1 MRIRKLEV
9 LVEKMGGSVPNLLTS
24 KAPSGLSTTSS
35 SGSSA
40 SIMSYK
46 GSSTNLQASSTEKMT
61 ISRNKYTSGDFWANL
76 GGEINGL
83 RSLLEQPVDDDGQS
97 NDDDEHF
104 QSTSSTSPPIHSSL
118 LDFVFRGAD
127 GRLEQQMGFP
137 VSSRY
142 FKALSDTYFTNV
154 DPIFKIIH
162 RPTTLSR
169 IANSTRNFSAPPNN
183 NVTELL
189 MLCMYFA
196 AIKSMSPKDCQN
208 TFHQDSQILLS
219 KFRRSAELA
228 FAKENLLITDEFAV
242 LQAFTIYLFTLRVH
256 SKTQS
261 TWTLFALMLRIAQS
275 FGIHKDADG
284 TGLSFFEA
292 QQRSLLWWQ
301 IMILDVRCAEDR
313 GTQPMIFD
321 GSFNTS
327 MPLNIND
334 DDYGPETSEP
344 VPEFSSL
351 TDMTLSHITHK
362 LAFIFRKLLFPNQI
376 SFTEKEQMIKNLS
389 HEFESLYFQKCDANI
404 PIQWYLSMVSRL
416 LILKL
421 WLSLRY
427 PLQARDQPIY
437 PNTGTTRDQTLRTA
451 VLILETMNMFEN
463 DPKSVQFKWVGRTW
477 VQWHPL
483 AVVLAELCVQTK
495 GPLVDRAWAA
505 VESVWNIF
513 GERVADSTDGIL
525 WKPLKRLLKK
535 ARAAYQE
542 AALKRDDAHR
552 IGDITANGVSQS
564 FSDPMFGLSQMEIDE
579 YNPSLLLSS
588 RAPADAQMAPL
599 WKNSDTSFSMN
610 PIPLNTINTDYS
622 NQANWA
628 VWQGF
633 LMDSEVPYSMEENAF
648 EAWSL
653 ASNTA

>member
-1 MRIRKLEV
+1 
-9 LVEKMGGSVPNLLTS
+9 
-24 KAPSGLSTTSS
+24 
-35 SGSSA
+35 
-40 SIMSYK
+40 
-46 GSSTNLQASSTEKMT
+46 
-61 ISRNKYTSGDFWANL
+61 
-76 GGEINGL
+76 
-83 RSLLEQPVDDDGQS
+83 
-97 NDDDEHF
+97 
-104 QSTSSTSPPIHSSL
+104 
-118 LDFVFRGAD
+118 
-127 GRLEQQMGFP
+127 
-137 VSSRY
+137 
-142 FKALSDTYFTNV
+142 
-154 DPIFKIIH
+154 
-162 RPTTLSR
+162 
-169 IANSTRNFSAPPNN
+169 
-183 NVTELL
+183 
-189 MLCMYFA
+189 
-196 AIKSMSPKDCQN
+196 
-208 TFHQDSQILLS
+208 
-219 KFRRSAELA
+219 
-228 FAKENLLITDEFAV
+228 
-242 LQAFTIYLFTLRVH
+242 
-256 SKTQS
+256 
-261 TWTLFALMLRIAQS
+261 
-275 FGIHKDADG
+275 
-284 TGLSFFEA
+284 
-292 QQRSLLWWQ
+292 
-301 IMILDVRCAEDR
+301 
-313 GTQPMIFD
+313 
-321 GSFNTS
+321 
-327 MPLNIND
+327 
-334 DDYGPETSEP
+334 
-344 VPEFSSL
+344 
-351 TDMTLSHITHK
+351 
-362 LAFIFRKLLFPNQI
+362 
-376 SFTEKEQMIKNLS
+376 
-389 HEFESLYFQKCDANI
+389 
-404 PIQWYLSMVSRL
+404 
-416 LILKL
+416 
-421 WLSLRY
+421 
-427 PLQARDQPIY
+427 
-437 PNTGTTRDQTLRTA
+437 
-451 VLILETMNMFEN
+451 MNMFEN